1 MKYHSGALGLIRQPV
16 AGGSEQMLSV
26 AEQQLG
32 LSLPTSVREW
42 YTDVD
47 GQTILSKYSNDDT
60 ALAPVEFKVIEICG
74 RRLVQFLIENQGV
87 CWWGFELD
95 GSDDPPVFVD
105 FDPPP
110 DKLFLYAKTFSEFT
124 YLRVFDFDGWWDAD
138 RFALETRPPLTERAR
153 RWLDEN
159 QTAQPRSLGWP
170 GAGTLRYSS
179 PLGRIVIWESE
190 SQADWILSCPSASS
204 LQQLKEQVSAFW

>member
-1 MKYHSGALGLIRQPV
+1 MKYHSAAFGLIGQPV
-16 AGGSEQMLSV
+16 ACGLEQKLSV

-42 YTDVD
+42 YTAVD
-47 GQTILSKYSNDDT
+47 GQALLAKYSNDDT
-60 ALAPVEFKVIEICG
+60 ALAPMEFKVIEIGG

-87 CWWGFELD
+87 CWWGFELN

-110 DKLFLYAKTFSEFT
+110 DKLFLYANTFSEFT

-138 RFALETRPPLTERAR
+138 RFALETRPPLTEPAR

-159 QTAQPRSLGWP
+159 QTAKPRSLGWL

-190 SQADWILSCPSASS
+190 GQADWILSCPSARS
-204 LQQLKEQVSAFW
+204 LQQLKEQISAVW